1 MAWPDS
7 LNSISTNM
15 DQSELTIIKF
25 ALDHELVEWG
35 ESSLFISLG
44 MADFIFNGHAY
55 SLEESFEV
63 ITTINRKE

>member
-1 MAWPDS
+1 MAWPDDLS
-7 LNSISTNM
+7 EISTNM
-15 DQSELTIIKF
+15 PEEEFTLVRF